1 MPFTTFFSGVLYILT
16 MFSKNDHLEWSV
28 GVLQYNEKQTE
39 KYHTVRTFP
48 QSIRKTT
55 NTGKID
61 ITSTKYMTANFPSL
75 VQAHQ

>member
-1 MPFTTFFSGVLYILT
+1 
-16 MFSKNDHLEWSV
+16 MFSKNDHLGWSV

-39 KYHTVRTFP
+39 KYHTLRTFP
-48 QSIRKTT
+48 KSIRKTT

-61 ITSTKYMTANFPSL
+61 ITSTKYMPANFTSL

>member
-1 MPFTTFFSGVLYILT
+1 
-16 MFSKNDHLEWSV
+16 MFSKNDHLGWSV

-39 KYHTVRTFP
+39 KYHTLRTFP
-48 QSIRKTT
+48 KSIRKTT

-61 ITSTKYMTANFPSL
+61 ITSTKYMPANFPSL